1 MKETQLWQHVEN
13 TLQIEAESIKELI
26 STVSKSEILQVIH
39 AIKECTGRIVV
50 AGCGTSGVAAKKIVH
65 TLCCIERPACYLNPS
80 DAVHGELGLVQKNDL
95 VILVS
100 KGGKTGELVCL
111 IPALKEKG
119 VSIITVTENLDSI
132 LAKEADMIVRIQV
145 KREPD
150 PFNMLATASTLA
162 VISVFDAI
170 TIALM
175 HEMDYTKDQFRVIH
189 PGGAV
194 GELLL
199 NNKG

>member
-1 MKETQLWQHVEN
+1 MEKNQLWQHIEH
-13 TLQIEAESIKELI
+13 TLTVEAESIRELP
-26 STVSKSEILQVIH
+26 STVSKEEVFQVLQ
-39 AIKECTGRIVV
+39 AIKECKGRIVV
-50 AGCGTSGVAAKKIVH
+50 AGCGTSAVAAKKIVH

-80 DAVHGELGLVQKNDL
+80 DAVHGELGLVQKGDI

-100 KGGKTGELVCL
+100 KGGKTGELVNL
-111 IPALKEKG
+111 IPAFKEKG
-119 VSIITVTENLDSI
+119 VPMIVVTENLDSV
-132 LAKEADMIVRIQV
+132 LAKEADIVLNVSV

-175 HEMDYTKDQFRVIH
+175 HEMNYTKDQFSVIH

-199 NNKG
+199 KNQ

>member
-1 MKETQLWQHVEN
+1 MDMNPLWQHVEQ
-13 TLQIEAESIKELI
+13 TLTIEAETIKELSSTI
-26 STVSKSEILQVIH
+26 SKEEVFQVIQ
-39 AIKECTGRIVV
+39 AIKECQGRIVV

-65 TLCCIERPACYLNPS
+65 TLCCIERPAVYLNPS
-80 DAVHGELGLVQKNDL
+80 DAVHGELGLVQRGDI

-100 KGGKTGELVCL
+100 KGGKTGELVSL
-111 IPALKEKG
+111 LPALKAKG
-119 VSIITVTENLDSI
+119 VHIITVTENLDSI
-132 LAKEADMIVRIQV
+132 LAKEAATVLKIQV

-170 TIALM
+170 IVALM
-175 HEMDYTKDQFRVIH
+175 HQMNYTKDQFALIH

-199 NNKG
+199 NKG

>member
-1 MKETQLWQHVEN
+1 MELNHLWQHVEH
-13 TLQIEAESIKELI
+13 TLSIEAETIKDLS
-26 STVSKSEILQVIH
+26 STVDKDQVLEVINV
-39 AIKECTGRIVV
+39 IKECNGRIIV

-65 TLCCIERPACYLNPS
+65 TLCCIERPAVYLNPS
-80 DAVHGELGLVQKNDL
+80 DAVHGELGLVQKGDI

-100 KGGKTGELVCL
+100 KGGKTGELVSL
-111 IPALKEKG
+111 LPALKEKG
-119 VSIITVTENLDSI
+119 VHIITVTENLDSI
-132 LAKEADMIVRIQV
+132 LAKEAATVLKIQV

-162 VISVFDAI
+162 VIAIFDAI
-170 TIALM
+170 IISLM
-175 HEMDYTKDQFRVIH
+175 HEMNYTKDQFAVIH

-199 NNKG
+199 NKG

>member
-1 MKETQLWQHVEN
+1 METNQLWQHIDR
-13 TLQIEAESIKELI
+13 TLQIEAEAIKEL
-26 STVSKSEILQVIH
+26 SSSVSKEEILHVIQ
-39 AIKECTGRIVV
+39 AIKTCTGRVVV

-80 DAVHGELGLVQKNDL
+80 DAVHGELGLVQQNDL

-100 KGGKTGELVCL
+100 KGGKTGELVSL
-111 IPALKEKG
+111 LPALKEKG

-132 LAKEADMIVRIQV
+132 LAKEADMIVKVQV
-145 KREPD
+145 KQEPD

-170 TIALM
+170 AIALM
-175 HEMDYTKDQFRVIH
+175 HEMNYTKDQFKVIH

-199 NNKG
+199 NNQ

>member
-1 MKETQLWQHVEN
+1 MDKNQLWKHIEN
-13 TLQIEAESIKELI
+13 TLNVEAESIKELS
-26 STVSKSEILQVIH
+26 STVSEDEVFQVLQ
-39 AIKECTGRIVV
+39 AIKECKGRIVV
-50 AGCGTSGVAAKKIVH
+50 AGCGTSAVAAKKIVH

-80 DAVHGELGLVQKNDL
+80 DAVHGELGLVQKGDIA
-95 VILVS
+95 ILVS
-100 KGGKTGELVCL
+100 KGGKTSELVNL
-111 IPALKEKG
+111 IPAIKGKE
-119 VSIITVTENLDSI
+119 VQLITVTENLDSV
-132 LAKEADMIVRIQV
+132 LAKEADIVLNVRV

-175 HEMDYTKDQFRVIH
+175 HEMNYTKDQFSVIH

-199 NNKG
+199 KNQ